1 MPHCPA
7 FIHLTPKRWPAT
19 RPVSPRLYD
28 NAFVTTS
35 RPRPVEKVVNK
46 ARQSRPT
53 GNAATIRD
61 VAKAAGV
68 SVATVSRVLNGN
80 STVADGLRAD
90 VERVSTALG
99 YTPHAAARALATQRS
114 MTIGAIV
121 PTLQESNFSTGINVL
136 QQRLNKAGYTLLL
149 ASSNY
154 DQAEELQQVRALAAH
169 GVAGMLLVGARH
181 APGVYE
187 ILSTKRIPF
196 VNTWVLDE
204 VHPCVGFDNHEI
216 GETLANFLLDL
227 GHRRFGV
234 IAQESPQ
241 SDRAA
246 KRVAGIHEAL
256 TARGVPPAQQQ
267 LIERSHTIVDGQLA
281 FQALMETSPR
291 PTAVIC
297 GTDTLAFGA
306 IVQAASMGIRVPDD
320 VSITGINDV
329 EFAAHLSPSLTTIRL
344 SADEIGQR
352 AADYL
357 LGRIEGRSVVA
368 KTRVAFS
375 LIVRGS
381 TAKVSRKKR

>member
-1 MPHCPA
+1 MTRKREPA
-7 FIHLTPKRWPAT
+7 PPPDKG
-19 RPVSPRLYD
+19 RL
-28 NAFVTTS
+28 
-35 RPRPVEKVVNK
+35 P
-46 ARQSRPT
+46 RPT

-68 SVATVSRVLNGN
+68 SVATVSRVLNGK
-80 STVADGLRAD
+80 STVAEDLRLE
-90 VERVSTALG
+90 VERVSKTLG
-99 YTPHAAARALATQRS
+99 YTPHAAARALATQRT

-121 PTLQESNFSTGINVL
+121 PTLQESNFSTGINEL

-154 DQAEELQQVRALAAH
+154 DQQEELRQVRALAAH

-181 APGVYE
+181 ATGVYE
-187 ILSTKRIPF
+187 TLDAKNIPY

-204 VHPCVGFDNHEI
+204 SQPCVGFDNHEI
-216 GETLANFLLDL
+216 GETLANYLLDL

-246 KRVAGIHEAL
+246 KRVAGIHDAL
-256 TARGVPPAQQQ
+256 TARGVAGARQQ

-281 FQALMETSPR
+281 FQALMESDPR

-306 IVQAASMGIRVPDD
+306 LVQAAAMGIRIPED
-320 VSITGINDV
+320 VSVTGINDV
-329 EFAAHLSPSLTTIRL
+329 EFAAHLSPPLTTIRL
-344 SADEIGQR
+344 SAEEVGQR

-357 LGRIEGRSVVA
+357 LGRIEGRSVVGR
-368 KTRVAFS
+368 TRVPFS

-381 TAKVSRKKR
+381 TAKARAKR

>member
-1 MPHCPA
+1 M
-7 FIHLTPKRWPAT
+7 
-19 RPVSPRLYD
+19 
-28 NAFVTTS
+28 TTS

-154 DQAEELQQVRALAAH
+154 DQDEELQQVRALAAH
-169 GVAGMLLVGARH
+169 GVAGMLLVGSRH

-256 TARGVPPAQQQ
+256 TARGVPQAQQQ